1 MAEKKEMISRDE
13 ASTQVNRMITRA
25 ALIHYAFTK
34 TLVEVLGEKK
44 GKALAKKAIDLYGE
58 WVGKNVKEKTLA
70 KGLPALPEN
79 FQDDLPPLGW
89 PDRETV
95 QVEGEK
101 RTRIYSCPL
110 ARAWQELGA
119 RDLGRIYC
127 YVDQAKYKAYNPELE
142 CVHVRNVLDGEP
154 FCELAIRKKKR
165 ASPRAG
171 SE

>member
-1 MAEKKEMISRDE
+1 MADKKEMISRDE
-13 ASTQVNRMITRA
+13 ASAQVKRMISRA

-34 TLVEVLGEKK
+34 TLVDVLGEKK
-44 GKALAKKAIDLYGE
+44 GKALAKKAIQLYGE
-58 WVGKNVKEKTLA
+58 WVGKGVKEKTLA

-95 QVEGEK
+95 QVEGE
-101 RTRIYSCPL
+101 RRSRIYSCPL
-110 ARAWQELGA
+110 ARVWQDLGA

-142 CVHVRNVLDGEP
+142 CVHVRNVLDGDP
-154 FCELAIRKKKR
+154 YCELAVRKRKKKR
-165 ASPRAG
+165 DG
-171 SE
+171 D